1 MDTLRLLS
9 LAASVLTLP
18 LTLQIAGAAPPKTP
32 PPPPPQTG
40 ATTAVPPDGDRIP
53 EGSGDY
59 AKMMAAAVRYKKRE
73 IGFEQLKQIVVAAKL
88 PPHPLGCAYVIAP
101 VPAPPPGTPFDPA
114 LMPHDWEHTFG
125 EVAMTFWA
133 GKITQQEYDKLHA
146 AAHKDQPGFP
156 QCRRSGPPGPS
167 GPPLPPG
174 PPRP

>member
-1 MDTLRLLS
+1 MDTLRRLPFAS
-9 LAASVLTLP
+9 LVLTLP
-18 LTLQIAGAAPPKTP
+18 LVSVSVLILPVAVAAPPKTP
-32 PPPPPQTG
+32 PPPPP
-40 ATTAVPPDGDRIP
+40 ATAAAPDGDRIP

-73 IGFEQLKQIVVAAKL
+73 ISFEQLKQIVVGAKL
-88 PPHPLGCAYVIAP
+88 PPHPQGCAYVIAP

-114 LMPHDWEHTFG
+114 LMPHDWERTFG

-156 QCRRSGPPGPS
+156 QCRR
-167 GPPLPPG
+167 
-174 PPRP
+174 